1 MADNPV
7 SHFLY
12 PQQPL
17 TVGIKSVKITHTSS
31 NLQATFKQENLQPLT
46 VGIFKQKKIALL
58 QRKSDQKSLNPANYS
73 PRWIASEGQTEAQ
86 VPHSV
91 QTSGSIL

>member
-31 NLQATFKQENLQPLT
+31 NLQARKPPTTHSGYFQT
-46 VGIFKQKKIALL
+46 KKIALL
-58 QRKSDQKSLNPANYS
+58 QKKSDQKSLNPANYS

>member
-1 MADNPV
+1 MADNLV

-12 PQQPL
+12 PQQPP
-17 TVGIKSVKITHTSS
+17 TVGIKSPKITLLSS
-31 NLQATFKQENLQPLT
+31 DLQATYPEEDRQPLT
-46 VGIFKQKKIALL
+46 VGIKKTPFLKKRRAIVN
-58 QRKSDQKSLNPANYS
+58 LNPANYS